1 MKKLCALVIGGGL
14 WSVSLASAGED
25 IPAARLFVK
34 PLLCVIDR
42 EAGQCSMTFR
52 IRWKSEAAAE
62 YCLNDSALS
71 TPLRCWPSAVSGTH
85 DQQREVSEA
94 FIYWLGARDGTQR
107 AAEVKIDVLRLD
119 SQDRRRE
126 RRARHVGDVL

>member
-1 MKKLCALVIGGGL
+1 MKKFCWLLAGSVL
-14 WSVSLASAGED
+14 WVNLTAAGAD
-25 IPAARLFVK
+25 LPAARLIVK
-34 PLLCVIDR
+34 PLLCVIDKD
-42 EAGQCSMTFR
+42 AGQCSMTFR

-71 TPLRCWPSAVSGTH
+71 TPLRCWPSATSGAH

-94 FIYWLGARDGTQR
+94 FIYWLGAPDGTQR

-119 SQDRRRE
+119 SPDRRRE
-126 RRARHVGDVL
+126 RRSRHVWDVL

>member
-1 MKKLCALVIGGGL
+1 MKTICWLVVACGFL
-14 WSVSLASAGED
+14 VNLPVTAAD
-25 IPAARLFVK
+25 IPAARLIVK

-42 EAGQCSMTFR
+42 EAGQCAMTFR

-71 TPLRCWPSAVSGTH
+71 TPLRCWPSATSGTH

-94 FIYWLGARDGTQR
+94 FIYWLGAPSGTR

-119 SQDRRRE
+119 SADRRRE
-126 RRARHVGDVL
+126 RRARHVWDVL

>member
-1 MKKLCALVIGGGL
+1 MKKLGWLVMGCGL
-14 WSVSLASAGED
+14 LVSFTAAGAD
-25 IPAARLFVK
+25 LPAARLIVK
-34 PLLCVIDR
+34 PLLCVVDG

-71 TPLRCWPSAVSGTH
+71 TPLRCWPNATSGSH
-85 DQQREVSEA
+85 EQQREVGEA
-94 FIYWLGARDGTQR
+94 FVYWLGAPAGTQR

-119 SQDRRRE
+119 SADRRRE
-126 RRARHVGDVL
+126 RRSRHVWDVL